1 MRRVPPVL
9 APFCRRELHCDGAR
23 RPGRSGAHLGSNE
36 RLHHMIT
43 IIKSGTI
50 VTAEQTYQA
59 DILIEDEKIKDIA
72 RDLPSQNADKIID
85 AQGMYVLPGGIDTH
99 THLDMPFGGTTSSDD

>member
-1 MRRVPPVL
+1 
-9 APFCRRELHCDGAR
+9 
-23 RPGRSGAHLGSNE
+23 
-36 RLHHMIT
+36 MIT

-72 RDLPSQNADKIID
+72 RDL
-85 AQGMYVLPGGIDTH
+85 L
-99 THLDMPFGGTTSSDD
+99 